1 MQPAVPDPRRAGEI
15 DRARKLRHK
24 RKRLLDGRRRV
35 VSHRDVERLGSDV
48 LLRPVG
54 NAAFDARGDRFDN
67 RWMEQSRFAGAAQRV
82 RERAR
87 LFRNDV
93 EPEDLDGD
101 EAVAGWFVCAEDGT
115 KCTDANL
122 MQNPK
127 RAEGRRRNVGVRGV
141 SSQ

>member
-1 MQPAVPDPRRAGEI
+1 M
-15 DRARKLRHK
+15 K
-24 RKRLLDGRRRV
+24 
-35 VSHRDVERLGSDV
+35 
-48 LLRPVG
+48 
-54 NAAFDARGDRFDN
+54 
-67 RWMEQSRFAGAAQRV
+67 QSGFAGAAQRV

-101 EAVAGWFVCAEDGT
+101 KAVAGWFVCPEDGT
-115 KCTDANL
+115 ECTHANL